1 MSTLASN
8 REYYYGQT
16 SAPPM
21 AGVVGYFIA
30 ILDAFLVNGFNPRN
44 ITSITV
50 SSNVATATTSTV
62 HGYEV
67 GTVIANSGANES
79 VFNSDFEI
87 LDTPTTTSF
96 TFAVT
101 TALTAATGTITCK
114 VAPLGWEKTFSGT
127 NKAVYR
133 SLDVTTNQ
141 LYLRVDDTNAQ
152 YAAVNIY
159 ETMTNVDTGTGAST
173 TKYWKKSST
182 SDTTSR
188 PWYAIGNGKVFYLF
202 SDWHPTYVLQPAVY
216 SFGWFPSLKSGDG
229 YNTMLIG
236 HDVSTVAYQINSL
249 DFGRINDTTYVNG
262 QILARSYT
270 QLGTSQIFYKV
281 GIGAHLYMGYDTGFP
296 FPNLP
301 DNGVHLFPLYIY
313 ESSSN
318 VFRGKFPGVLSPN
331 EYTNGAFLS
340 RDKTIVINGK
350 RYIAYRFCNST
361 SGNKYCNCWFP
372 LDEEWT

>member
-44 ITSITV
+44 VTSLTV
-50 SSNVATATTSTV
+50 SNNIATVTTSTA

-101 TALTAATGTITCK
+101 TALTAATGTMTCK

-133 SLDVTTNQ
+133 SVDVTTNQ

-152 YAAVNIY
+152 YATAIMY
-159 ETMTNVDTGTGAST
+159 ETMTNVDTGTGASA

-188 PWYAIGNGKVFYLF
+188 PWYAIGNGKVFYFHAEWYSTYTLQAA
-202 SDWHPTYVLQPAVY
+202 TYV
-216 SFGWFPSLKSGDG
+216 FGWFPSLKPGDG

-236 HDVSTVAYQINSL
+236 HDISTAGNASSNI
-249 DFGRINDTTYVNG
+249 DFTKIGSISEYEG
-262 QILARSYT
+262 QIIARSYS
-270 QLGTSQIFYKV
+270 QLGGYISFYKLG
-281 GIGAHLYMGYDTGFP
+281 GIAAHSDMGYLSTFQFP
-296 FPNLP
+296 TPT
-301 DNGVHLFPLYIY
+301 DNGIHLFPVYIY
-313 ESSSN
+313 EYSTN
-318 VFRGKFPGVLSPN
+318 VFRGKMPGLYVPN
-331 EYTNGAFLS
+331 EHTNGAIIS
-340 RDKTIVINGK
+340 RDKTFIINDK
-350 RYIAYRFCNST
+350 RYICYRLAV
-361 SGNKYCNCWFP
+361 GNNIVGNCWFT

>member
-1 MSTLASN
+1 MSTLASI
-8 REYYYGQT
+8 REYYHGQT

-21 AGVVGYFIA
+21 AGVVGYLIA
-30 ILDAFLVNGFNPRN
+30 ILDAFLVTGFNPRS

-50 SSNVATATTSTV
+50 SGNVATATTSTT
-62 HGYEV
+62 HGYEI
-67 GTVIANSGANES
+67 GTVIAAAGANES
-79 VFNSDFEI
+79 VFNDDFEI
-87 LDTPTTTSF
+87 LTIPTATSF

-141 LYLRVDDTNAQ
+141 LYLRVDDTNAL

-202 SDWHPTYVLQPAVY
+202 SDWHTSYPLQPSGY
-216 SFGWFPSLKSGDG
+216 CFGWFPSLKSGDG

-236 HDVSTVAYQINSL
+236 HDISAPGNGSSNL
-249 DFGRINDTTYVNG
+249 DFTKIGGLTEIEG
-262 QILARSYT
+262 QIIARSYT
-270 QLGTSQIFYKV
+270 QIGGYISFYKLA
-281 GIGAHLYMGYDTGFP
+281 GIAGHTDMGYLATFQ
-296 FPNLP
+296 FPNP
-301 DNGVHLFPLYIY
+301 TDNGVHLFPIYIY
-313 ESSSN
+313 EYSVN
-318 VFRGKFPGVLSPN
+318 VFRGKMPGLCAPN
-331 EYTNGAFLS
+331 EHTNGAFNS
-340 RDKTIVINGK
+340 RDKTVIINNN
-350 RYIAYRFCNST
+350 RYICYRLAVGSNIV
-361 SGNKYCNCWFP
+361 GNCWFP

>member
-21 AGVVGYFIA
+21 AGVIGYFIA

-44 ITSITV
+44 VTSLTV
-50 SSNVATATTSTV
+50 SNNVATATTSTA
-62 HGYEV
+62 HGYEI

-79 VFNSDFEI
+79 VFNDDFEI
-87 LDTPTTTSF
+87 IAIPTTTSF

-133 SLDVTTNQ
+133 SLDLTTNQ
-141 LYLRVDDTNAQ
+141 FYLRVDDTNAQ
-152 YAAVNIY
+152 YAAVTMY
-159 ETMTNVDTGTGAST
+159 ETMSNVDTGTGASA

-182 SDTTSR
+182 SDTTAR
-188 PWYAIGNGKVFYLF
+188 PWYAIGNKKVFYIFAEWYSIYTLQAAA
-202 SDWHPTYVLQPAVY
+202 YV
-216 SFGWFPSLKSGDG
+216 FGWFPSLKSGDG

-236 HDVSTVAYQINSL
+236 HDASAPYNASYNINFTKIGSVT
-249 DFGRINDTTYVNG
+249 GNEG
-262 QILARSYT
+262 QVIARSYT
-270 QLGTSQIFYKV
+270 QIGGYISFYKLA
-281 GIGAHLYMGYDTGFP
+281 GIGGHIDMGYLSTFP
-296 FPNLP
+296 FPNAT
-301 DNGVHLFPLYIY
+301 DNGVHLFPIYIY
-313 ESSSN
+313 EYSVN
-318 VFRGKFPGVLSPN
+318 VFRGKMPGLYAPN
-331 EYTNGAFLS
+331 EHTNGIFYS
-340 RDKTIVINGK
+340 RDKTVIINNN
-350 RYIAYRFCNST
+350 RYICYRLAVGANVV
-361 SGNKYCNCWFP
+361 GNCWFT

>member
-8 REYYYGQT
+8 REYYYEQT

-30 ILDAFLVNGFNPRN
+30 ILDAFLVTGFNSRN

-62 HGYEV
+62 HGYEI

-79 VFNSDFEI
+79 VFNGDFEI

-141 LYLRVDDTNAQ
+141 LYLCVDDTNAQ
-152 YAAVNIY
+152 YAAVTMY

-188 PWYAIGNGKVFYLF
+188 PWYAIGNKKVFYIF
-202 SDWHPTYVLQPAVY
+202 ADWHASYTLQPTGYA
-216 SFGWFPSLKSGDG
+216 FGWFPSFKSGDG

-236 HDVSTVAYQINSL
+236 HDVSAPAAQYANNDFAKLNGINS
-249 DFGRINDTTYVNG
+249 NG
-262 QILARSYT
+262 HILARSFS
-270 QLGTSQIFYKV
+270 QLGGSQSFYK
-281 GIGAHLYMGYDTGFP
+281 IGLGERGTMGNDSGYA
-296 FPNLP
+296 FPNP
-301 DNGVHLFPLYIY
+301 SNNGVHLFPVYIY
-313 ESSSN
+313 EVSN
-318 VFRGKFPGVLSPN
+318 NILRGKLTGVLAPN
-331 EYTNGAFLS
+331 EYTNGFFYS
-340 RDKTIVINGK
+340 RDKTVVINGK
-350 RYIAYRFCNST
+350 RYIAYRITNST
-361 SGNKYCNCWFP
+361 TSDSYGNCWFP
-372 LDEEWT
+372 LDEEWI